1 MKIGRVSHLKSG
13 EILEGIFEDNSF
25 YPFEESLIS
34 YFEKHHSLEG
44 IKISK
49 KAISITELK
58 ILTPTVPSKI
68 VAIGLNYREHAKE
81 FGKEVPDEPLIF
93 FKPPSAL
100 IAHGEEILIPTFTK
114 RVDYEGELAIVIGK
128 TCKNVSEESAREYVL
143 GYSCFN
149 DVTER
154 VIQKKDGQYS
164 RAKGIDTFAPYG
176 PYIATNID
184 PSSLEI
190 KTLLNGR
197 TVQHSNT
204 KDQIFSPFF
213 LVSFISKYITLLPG
227 DIIPTGT
234 PSGVGPLKDGDT
246 VEVVIEKVGVLR
258 NKVRS
263 I

>member
-1 MKIGRVSHLKSG
+1 MKVGRVRCLKTGNIYEGMFEG
-13 EILEGIFEDNSF
+13 EDF
-25 YPFEESLIS
+25 YPFEENFLNF
-34 YFEKHHSLEG
+34 FEKNNTLFG

-49 KAISITELK
+49 NPIKKVNFK
-58 ILTPTVPSKI
+58 ILTPTIPSKI
-68 VAIGLNYREHAKE
+68 VAIGLNYKEHAKE

-100 IAHGEEILIPTFTK
+100 ISDGDEILIPSFTK

-128 TCKNVSEESAREYVL
+128 TCKNVSENDARNYII

-164 RAKGIDTFAPYG
+164 RAKGFDTFAPYG
-176 PYIATNID
+176 PYIETEVD

-190 KTLLNGR
+190 KTILNGNI
-197 TVQHSNT
+197 VQNSNT

-213 LVSFISKYITLLPG
+213 LVSFISRYMTLFPG

-234 PSGVGPLKDGDT
+234 PSGVGPLKDGDF
-246 VEVVIEKVGVLR
+246 VEIVIDKIGVLR
-258 NKVRS
+258 NSARS